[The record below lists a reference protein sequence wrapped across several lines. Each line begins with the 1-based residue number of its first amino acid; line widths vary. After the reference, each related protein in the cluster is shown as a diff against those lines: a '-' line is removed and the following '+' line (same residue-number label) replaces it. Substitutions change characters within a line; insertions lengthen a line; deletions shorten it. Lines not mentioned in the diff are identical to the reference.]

1 MQTMC
6 NFGCIGG
13 LKTNQ
18 NLFPNQQATTYCQI
32 MGHSSYPALNMQFN
46 NHPPLMNC
54 RNGMNFQYINP
65 QPFPTSI
72 LKNKKAK
79 LNRPANKT
87 DTPKKIK
94 SPRKKFSPEEDEELK
109 KLVEKMGSK
118 KWEQIAKEMPGRTGR
133 QCRDRY
139 QNYLIPGFFNGQWS
153 KEEDDLLM
161 IKYHEFGS
169 QWSKMAQFFNQRSA
183 NALKNR
189 WNYFVSRHM
198 NDNIIHQ
205 PIETVIYMN
214 NVNNYSIN
222 NNGYNK
228 EKDEHKEDV
237 NDENNEEVFDNII
250 NFTSSL
256 AFIDLEPM
264 NGNDEFVCKDE
275 FSEYPYI
282 SNEVLLNE

>member
-1 MQTMC
+1 M
-6 NFGCIGG
+6 
-13 LKTNQ
+13 
-18 NLFPNQQATTYCQI
+18 
-32 MGHSSYPALNMQFN
+32 
-46 NHPPLMNC
+46 
-54 RNGMNFQYINP
+54 
-65 QPFPTSI
+65 
-72 LKNKKAK
+72 
-79 LNRPANKT
+79 
-87 DTPKKIK
+87 
-94 SPRKKFSPEEDEELK
+94 RKW
-109 KLVEKMGSK
+109 V
-118 KWEQIAKEMPGRTGR
+118 PGRTGR

-169 QWSKMAQFFNQRSA
+169 KWSKMAQFFNQRSA

-222 NNGYNK
+222 DNGYNK
-228 EKDEHKEDV
+228 EKDECKEDV